1 MLDHVGIR
9 TKKFATLAKFYQK
22 VLAPLGYEKLLEFD
36 EAAGFGQ
43 DQKPALWIGASDE
56 ASSSMH
62 IAFVSPTRAAVQA
75 FYDAGLAAGGHDN
88 GKPGLRPNY
97 HPDYYAAFVFDPD
110 GNNVEA
116 VCHHA

>member
-9 TKKFATLAKFYQK
+9 TKKFAALAKFYQK